1 MRTAATQC
9 CSHQWSCWSCA
20 FVVDGGVLSDV
31 VQQSRENHSSS
42 TYLTLGSAPPSG
54 LTNQLSPQSKQTP
67 VVKTNHQ
74 TLVSL
79 LCRMF
84 CTHFE
89 LADIQGKK
97 CSVVN
102 ESRFSAAATVGPH
115 SSDSEGSTECRLSTS
130 LAFSAALTPSLPP
143 PLFSQ
148 GAERSGRRLQ
158 SNTCRAAGRV
168 TSSGSSLTSATMW
181 AHRAQK

>member
-1 MRTAATQC
+1 MFGDTQHFSLGCCRRRSSVRTAATQS

-42 TYLTLGSAPPSG
+42 TYAPPSG

-67 VVKTNHQ
+67 VVKTTHQ

-97 CSVVN
+97 CSAVN
-102 ESRFSAAATVGPH
+102 ESRFSTAQQLQWGHTPVTPKDPQSA
-115 SSDSEGSTECRLSTS
+115 DS
-130 LAFSAALTPSLPP
+130 
-143 PLFSQ
+143 
-148 GAERSGRRLQ
+148 
-158 SNTCRAAGRV
+158 
-168 TSSGSSLTSATMW
+168 
-181 AHRAQK
+181 AHRWHSLQL